1 MRHFIA
7 NVATYAIA
15 ALLLLGAGSFA
26 WLRSAQVVF
35 TVEPVVL
42 ARWEPAP
49 GQGFAWE
56 ALGESTYVRNC
67 ANCHGDEGGGWDQYP
82 PLDGAAAL
90 FLVPGGREHLVDLH
104 LYGLASPRWRA
115 PMPPM
120 GHLEDVEVAAVVNY
134 VLTRFGGPLPP
145 ETALVRPEEVAA
157 RRGLGLRPRDV
168 ERARP
173 RQGATRSP
181 GGPGRGGA

>member
-1 MRHFIA
+1 MRHLLA

-15 ALLLLGAGSFA
+15 AFLLLGAGLFA

-35 TVEPVVL
+35 TVEPAVL

-49 GQGFAWE
+49 EAPFVWE
-56 ALGESTYVRNC
+56 RLGESTYVRNC
-67 ANCHGDEGGGWDQYP
+67 ANCHGSGGGGWDQYP
-82 PLDGAAAL
+82 GLGRAAGL
-90 FLVPGGREHLVDLH
+90 FRAPGGREHLVDLH
-104 LYGLASPRWRA
+104 LYGLASRRWGA

-134 VLTRFGGPLPP
+134 LLTRFGNELPDGA
-145 ETALVRPEEVAA
+145 ALLRPEEVAA

-173 RQGATRSP
+173 RAP
-181 GGPGRGGA
+181 